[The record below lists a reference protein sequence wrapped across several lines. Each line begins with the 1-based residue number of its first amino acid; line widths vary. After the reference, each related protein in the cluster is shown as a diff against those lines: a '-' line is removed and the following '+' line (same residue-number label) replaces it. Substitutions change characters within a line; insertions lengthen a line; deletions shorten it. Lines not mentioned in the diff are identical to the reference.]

1 MNKIKLAFLKIF
13 NRKKTAYGRDIVKNP
28 YKFIKNAE
36 ARHKFL
42 EILETAKDYDDE
54 REYLEIFMDS
64 LIDLEKLEAILELM
78 DLIPIPEDF
87 PLEELSYVKE
97 D

>member
-1 MNKIKLAFLKIF
+1 MNKIKLIFSKIF
-13 NRKKTAYGRDIVKNP
+13 SKKKIAYGRDIVKNP
-28 YKFIKNAE
+28 HKFIKNPE
-36 ARHKFL
+36 ALQKFL